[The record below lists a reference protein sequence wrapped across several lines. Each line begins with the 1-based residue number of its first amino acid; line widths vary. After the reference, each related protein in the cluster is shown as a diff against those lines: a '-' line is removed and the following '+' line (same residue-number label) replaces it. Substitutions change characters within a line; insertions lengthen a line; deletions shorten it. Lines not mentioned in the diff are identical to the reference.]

1 MVQLSEEQRLQLDG
15 IIQDMSNNGE
25 SEADIQFVVD
35 DFKSKYEGK
44 TNAAAEETAP
54 VVAETPADTDLQ
66 LENGSSEL
74 QDKQIQ
80 IDTLK
85 KRFDSGEFK
94 MAERDAYEKYRA
106 TGEIELPEKE
116 AEEPGFVDEV
126 VNFVTNTVPKVYQD
140 AQYMGSTMAYE
151 DAVEAKN
158 ALETREAEIREKAA
172 RSGWSDNLLEQQLS
186 LFQNKAGKTIG
197 KTKEEAE
204 AYYDSIIDKE
214 TKDIAEAT
222 VKSSQYQD
230 RMAKVGSATFFDEEG
245 EWDGS
250 MNDFKRV
257 LGAQAPQMIASMA
270 TLGLWSGVQEAAGTS
285 MEIARKKA
293 ARRLNVSEQSFAAL
307 PKEEQADAI
316 IQVVKNGEADIDV
329 AIKAGLTTAGLDMAS
344 NFVTFGGA
352 KLIPKSLITKFTK
365 QQMLYGAGKLGLAS
379 GFESITEA
387 GQEVQKG
394 ARIEAALDNRKSI
407 DFADISDYVSENP
420 TLVKE
425 TMVQAALVPGPLQ
438 IGSTVI
444 QGGYKEGVKY
454 IAGLDP
460 NSAQTIL
467 NETTKGI
474 NEQYTANKNA
484 IYEDQSLSQQEK
496 DNAIAELTK
505 NYDEAI
511 EGAEVAKSVVNSTK
525 LKSLSPD
532 RKRKAFEVLSQLPA
546 EQKKLNDLKSKLEE
560 GPVDADLELQI
571 EDQESKVSKI
581 KKEALKQ
588 RALDTMDKNGF
599 VLADYINSDKTGEF
613 ANKSVTTFDTI
624 EDAKK
629 YFTEE
634 QLKDENVQ
642 GLLNGENNAI
652 RLGNEAIIVKETVE
666 KGMDYGSFTGANS
679 VQHEVLHF
687 MFDSMDDAAVDQLI
701 NSIKQNVPKDDSAM
715 NVALDYANKREKQ
728 YSDDGVSGRK
738 LQEEF
743 LTALSDGLQNY
754 RIADIDLESGRKI
767 RKIAES
773 VKNIFTKNTNNNL
786 DFSDIGVSNV
796 TQFLKNYNKFST
808 ESKLKTKKSK
818 STEEKTAPSKVD
830 KPTSQSNDLV
840 KDVVFEEGSIN
851 EAFSNFS
858 YDGKVNNAP
867 SDFQVT
873 AAYQYEPLAASV
885 IDRVSKIGLGS
896 KGSPEQNNFIIDALA
911 DQQTKEDLIAD
922 LVYGTDKNKASSLLG
937 LAKTYNPAI
946 GSFGGYA
953 KGFLGARA
961 IRILDERIGKQ
972 ATQGAQTIDA
982 PESKEIADSSDITD
996 IAKSPIIEQLNI
1008 EDKISQDLNKLG
1020 ELSIIQAEKA
1030 VTSKKLS
1037 DLKKLNARNKAFG
1050 DIFSKRL
1057 FNDIKDVLGKNTKA
1071 ASDFSD
1077 FVNNN
1082 YETLSDVALNY
1093 IDFQKGAGPASE
1105 WSLDNP
1111 PTKDE
1116 FNEYYAAVGE
1126 KASTRGDRKKSLNNA
1141 IARAIA
1147 NDTRTKMVENNPSLN
1162 EGFEKV
1168 AGISLAQKRDIP
1180 YDLLLQE
1187 KKDWF
1192 VILKE
1197 AKVDL
1202 SGVKLTALSTEEEVD
1217 KLIDY
1222 QEQHVWPHIP
1232 KGLYVYSDAATGNAL
1247 NKNVGAGIISTSKA
1261 MNEPILNEDGTVQMI
1276 KRGNKKELVANKPR
1290 YELAKYM
1297 AEQTRIRLNNFN
1309 NWGDDILL
1317 NGKPIEKLRN
1327 GHYSTTVQKPLE
1339 NIAAAYKRGELPNEA
1354 DVAIVKEFNE
1364 RNTAIGKEVYRRFNK
1379 AIKNDKQTAIGI
1391 ASFLQLAGNDTEH
1404 FNRQLAEVVGISH
1417 TPKGRGKTYEWEH
1430 AMQQVHV
1437 AKNLLAAMLDKKRD
1451 FDAEF
1456 EAVMNNFKLIG
1467 LDNQHNHM
1475 LNKTGYKNSMGKG
1488 WDVFKSSW
1496 LSRYFNDQVAEIGG
1510 IPPNSLV
1517 GLDGRTF
1524 DEIYNVDV
1532 NGNSTSAASKV
1543 DLDTDFNKMLER
1555 VKGVKAEARYS
1566 QDRAN
1571 KLAGN
1576 KGKFKF
1582 FVPYSAEDYLGL
1594 VYPTLGKGKEGDRNL
1609 QWYKDN
1615 IVNPFAIGIA
1625 NYEKAK
1631 VESLEQWRNLK
1642 KQVSKTPAKL
1652 NKEATRGFTNEEA
1665 VRVYLWNEQD
1675 VVPDTLAKKD
1685 VEALVKH
1692 VEDSKDLTAFAENV
1706 KGIVGIE
1713 GYPPP
1718 NENWISGSLT
1728 IDLIDNINTTKRSE
1742 FLQEWQDNVD
1752 VVYSKDNMNKL
1763 KALYGERYTEALE
1776 NILHRMKTG
1785 RNRPSGATRLEN
1797 QFMNWIND
1805 SVGTVMFF
1813 NTRSALLQ
1821 TISSV
1826 NFLNWSDN
1834 NPLMAGKAFANQPQ
1848 FWKDF
1853 ANLFNSDFLKSRRSG
1868 LKNDINADEL
1878 AKSAASSDN
1887 KVRAALS
1894 SLLKAGFLPTQIAD
1908 SFAISIGGASF
1919 YRNRYNTYK
1928 KDGLSDQE
1936 AKDKAMLDFQETAEE
1951 SQQSSRPDRVSM
1963 QQASGLGRV
1972 VLAFANTPMQYTRLT
1987 KKAALDLANGRGDW
2001 KTNMSKILYY
2011 GAVQNIIF
2019 TALQQAMFAM
2029 LFDDDE
2035 IDDEEQTEA
2044 STKIVNGIADTFLRG
2059 SGVGGAAVAT
2069 MKNIIM
2075 EIIKQKKSKRPDY
2088 TKAALKLTTLSP
2100 PVDTKIRKLMS
2111 AGRAFTYK
2119 QSLKDMNRLGIDID
2133 NPAALATGQVLSAV
2147 ANLPADRAI
2156 LKMQNVKG
2164 ALDTEHQAWQRIA
2177 MGLGFADWQLGIKD
2191 DKSKDNR
2198 AWLEKLKKT
2207 DPSLYQ
2213 TIKEAEKLSK
2223 SSPTKRLE
2231 RGVAGKAHND
2241 GTIEVDPNLTPVERE
2256 KTIAH
2261 EKKHV
2266 EDMKA
2271 GKLNYDDNY
2280 VYWNGKKYERKNG
2293 KIKYNGKWYEEGHKS
2308 LPWEKRAY
2316 DAEPT
2321 TKEIKKRKKLY

>member
-54 VVAETPADTDLQ
+54 VVAETPVDTDLQ

-1093 IDFQKGAGPASE
+1093 IDFQKGTGPASE

-1168 AGISLAQKRDIP
+1168 SGISLAQKRDIP
-1180 YDLLLQE
+1180 YDLVLDESLNMAKMLKLQE
-1187 KKDWF
+1187 VDMDGVKISSLANEEDIIKYFNYQEQSVWPLVPKRF
-1192 VILKE
+1192 VMFTQENTSNQYTSNSGKGLLTDSNKGEVRKALRPFFYKE
-1197 AKVDL
+1197 AK
-1202 SGVKLTALSTEEEVD
+1202 
-1217 KLIDY
+1217 
-1222 QEQHVWPHIP
+1222 
-1232 KGLYVYSDAATGNAL
+1232 
-1247 NKNVGAGIISTSKA
+1247 
-1261 MNEPILNEDGTVQMI
+1261 
-1276 KRGNKKELVANKPR
+1276 R
-1290 YELAKYM
+1290 
-1297 AEQTRIRLNNFN
+1297 RINNFN
-1309 NWGDDILL
+1309 NFGPDILL
-1317 NGKPIEKLRN
+1317 DGKPIEDYKN
-1327 GHYSTTVQKPLE
+1327 KSYSTIQKPLE
-1339 NIAAAYKRGELPNEA
+1339 RIAEKKSTVADREIIAA
-1354 DVAIVKEFNE
+1354 FNK
-1364 RNTAIGKEVYRRFNK
+1364 RNTAIGKELYTRFNK
-1379 AIKNDKQTAIGI
+1379 AIQDDKQNAIGI
-1391 ASFLQLAGNDTEH
+1391 AAFLNLATNNTEH
-1404 FNRQLAEVVGISH
+1404 FNRALAEVVAISIN
-1417 TPKGRGKTYEWEH
+1417 PKGQIKKDGSPGRKYEWEH
-1430 AMQQVHV
+1430 AMQQSHV
-1437 AKNLLAAMLDKKRD
+1437 ARVLLEGMLDPNRN
-1451 FDAEF
+1451 FEVEF
-1456 EAVMNNFKLIG
+1456 EAIMDNFKLIG
-1467 LDNQHNHM
+1467 LDYSKNDLLKEGGFQLSM
-1475 LNKTGYKNSMGKG
+1475 TGKLGGKWDILNGT
-1488 WDVFKSSW
+1488 W
-1496 LSRYFNDQVAEIGG
+1496 LSRYFNDIMAELGG
-1510 IPPNSLV
+1510 IEPSSIMHV
-1517 GLDGRTF
+1517 SGVTLDKY
-1524 DEIYNVDV
+1524 YNIDV

-1594 VYPTLGKGKEGDRNL
+1594 VYPTLGKGREGDRNL

-1631 VESLEQWRNLK
+1631 VESLQQWRNLK

-1987 KKAALDLANGRGDW
+1987 KKAALDLINGRGDW